1 MSLALREQNAWNE
14 VFRFVAESNPIIG
27 DDPSKWRP
35 IKVEKD
41 VADPMAL
48 KLIVASTQQEI
59 VSGYLTLNY
68 KAADLGKLVNVFG
81 DLTKPPMVKFWSDA
95 GASRKLSDIINIM
108 NNALGLQLN
117 ISGLYTDLEDQTFT
131 VPAKN
136 GSVILTL
143 SPKVIPVGGSSI
155 MPMRLA
161 ESKKAVI
168 EVFNRGSHIGTAI
181 TNKAVTPYKSET
193 GELVWNGETQLVDAP
208 TMSYLP
214 LLAQLDFTDLF
225 GTPQLLNAAF
235 NAGNRD
241 FGSGGWAAVMNDET
255 RAIVNARLAT
265 VGIPPIDRPTNVVD
279 SVTSYKNMIVSAT
292 TMTAPTANDRG
303 TFVDLTKPFQGR
315 HFSYFS
321 TAGDRAGKLPAW
333 INDNVKKKYAIRIQ
347 PPGATYINGWDSALE
362 EYNIAHD
369 KKPMNKRPLY
379 LFFNDLV

>member
-14 VFRFVAESNPIIG
+14 VFRFVAESNPTVG
-27 DDPSKWRP
+27 DDPTKWRP

-41 VADPMAL
+41 ATDPMAL
-48 KLIVASTQQEI
+48 KLIVAATQPEI

-95 GASRKLSDIINIM
+95 GASRKLSDIVNIM

-117 ISGLYTDLEDQTFT
+117 MSGLYTDLEDQTFT

-155 MPMRLA
+155 MPIRLA

-168 EVFNRGSHIGTAI
+168 EVFNRGSHIGAAI
-181 TNKAVTPYKSET
+181 ANKAMTPYKSEL
-193 GELVWNGETQLVDAP
+193 GELIWNGETQLVDAP

-235 NAGNRD
+235 NAGGREIQ
-241 FGSGGWAAVMNDET
+241 SGYAAVMNAET

-265 VGIPPIDRPTNVVD
+265 VGIPPIDRPANVVD
-279 SVTSYKNMIVSAT
+279 SVTAYKNIIVSANA
-292 TMTAPTANDRG
+292 MTPYYYRDLG
-303 TFVDLTKPFQGR
+303 TFVDLTKPFEGR
-315 HFSYFS
+315 HFSYF
-321 TAGDRAGKLPAW
+321 ANPGDRAGKLPAW
-333 INDNVKKKYAIRIQ
+333 IKDSVKKKYALRIH
-347 PPGATYINGWDSALE
+347 PPGTTYTNGWDGTLE
-362 EYNIAHD
+362 DYNIAHD